1 MISCK
6 RHRNSGFSLF
16 ELLIA
21 LLILSVG
28 LLGLATLQSTGIRS
42 NDSASRR
49 TAATFLVADIADR
62 MRANMR
68 LTGSANGLETNFD
81 ALANSYAIDTTD
93 GTLPSE
99 PGCDD
104 DCSAANRPGRDA
116 YDWAANVQAQL
127 PGGRASVTRTADA
140 TDLFLVTIMWDDY
153 RTGATGTACG
163 GDPEVDLTC
172 FQTLVQP

>member
-1 MISCK
+1 MISLQ
-6 RHRNSGFSLF
+6 RHKSAGFSLF

-49 TAATFLVADIADR
+49 TAATFLAADIADR

-68 LTGSANGLETNFD
+68 ITGAGGGLAQNYASLAANYD
-81 ALANSYAIDTTD
+81 IDTT
-93 GTLPSE
+93 GGYPSD
-99 PGCDD
+99 PGCGDS
-104 DCSAANRPGRDA
+104 CTAAQRPAQDA
-116 YDWAANVQAQL
+116 YDWAVNGVQAQL
-127 PGGRASVTRTADA
+127 PGGQAMVTQDGG
-140 TDLFLVTIMWDDY
+140 FFVVTIMWDDY

-172 FQTLVQP
+172 FQTLIQP

>member
-1 MISCK
+1 M
-6 RHRNSGFSLF
+6 F

-49 TAATFLVADIADR
+49 TAATFLAADIADR

-68 LTGSANGLETNFD
+68 LTGAGGGLAQNHSDLAANYD
-81 ALANSYAIDTTD
+81 IDTASPPTSSCGD
-93 GTLPSE
+93 SCT
-99 PGCDD
+99 
-104 DCSAANRPGRDA
+104 AAQRPDQDA
-116 YDWAANVQAQL
+116 ADWAANVQAQL
-127 PGGRASVTRTADA
+127 PGGRGFVTQNGG
-140 TDLFLVTIMWDDY
+140 FFVVTIMWDDY
-153 RTGATGTACG
+153 RTGATGIGCG
-163 GDPEVDLTC
+163 GDPEIDLTC